1 MPTRAT
7 GLLRR
12 GEALAIAGIAGQPTV
27 IVCDAARE
35 EEALDKGA
43 PATERRDADML
54 KGKKRKRGE
63 KKDRKCSSSTKQ
75 SSNFW
80 FFFRASRSELSF
92 SLCRPNLSLLS
103 SHSLSLSLLSR
114 PMAHAQARAA
124 SAGLVGAAPMTRT
137 TTQQRAAAVAPLAT
151 RSRGKLASTRRS
163 PLSSLS
169 SHSIAAS
176 SSAAASADSSSS
188 SSASASAS
196 ASSSPSS
203 SRRSRAGR
211 ATYAPATFDELVD
224 DASTALLA
232 ALDDGLTRIEVEF
245 PALPG
250 DKDGEN

>member
-103 SHSLSLSLLSR
+103 SHSLSLSTVPSHGARPGTRRLCRPRRRRSDDEDDDAAAGRSR
-114 PMAHAQARAA
+114 CSFGDSQQGQARIDSALSSVVIVVAFHRRFFFRRCLRRLLLVVISLSLSLSLVLPIVFAA
-124 SAGLVGAAPMTRT
+124 VQGREGHLRAGDVRRARRRRLDGAARGARR
-137 TTQQRAAAVAPLAT
+137 RADAHRGRVPGAP
-151 RSRGKLASTRRS
+151 RGQ
-163 PLSSLS
+163 
-169 SHSIAAS
+169 
-176 SSAAASADSSSS
+176 
-188 SSASASAS
+188 
-196 ASSSPSS
+196 
-203 SRRSRAGR
+203 GR
-211 ATYAPATFDELVD
+211 
-224 DASTALLA
+224 
-232 ALDDGLTRIEVEF
+232 
-245 PALPG
+245 
-250 DKDGEN
+250 